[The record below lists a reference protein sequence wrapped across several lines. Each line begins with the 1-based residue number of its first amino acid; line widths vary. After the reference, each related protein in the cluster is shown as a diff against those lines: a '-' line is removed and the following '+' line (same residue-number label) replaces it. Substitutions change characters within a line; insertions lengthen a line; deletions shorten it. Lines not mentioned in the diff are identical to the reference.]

1 MVLVAVI
8 GLVDV
13 GALARLYR
21 FDRLKF
27 TIAAVVAALFGLTVG
42 LLPAVAVGCG

>member
-1 MVLVAVI
+1 MAAGFLAYKT
-8 GLVDV
+8 

-42 LLPAVAVGCG
+42 PLPAVAFGCG